1 MTIDNKNDVCS
12 FYDSVSAASRKSFL
26 LNCDIHKFEVK
37 EETDKAKV
45 SFVSLFWLSEFE
57 FCL

>member
-1 MTIDNKNDVCS
+1 MTIDNKNNVCS
-12 FYDSVSAASRKSFL
+12 FYDSVRCGIEEEFL

-37 EETDKAKV
+37 VETEEAKV